1 MVRAKRDE
9 DMSQEGDHRN
19 AREPWVGLPE
29 TRPRRRRASLDRDG
43 IVAAAIRV
51 IDVEGADALSMRRLG
66 VELGSGAT
74 SVYRHVRDKEELIGL
89 AFDAITG
96 EIPLPDPGASW
107 EDALVAS
114 ARGLRDLFQRH
125 RGFVLVIGRRAAIG
139 PRTLELLERL
149 LGILRAAGFPDQ
161 AAYHA
166 ISAIANYATGFT
178 VLEMVPG
185 LRGAGGTGVPEYRE
199 LVTASLKGLPPDAYP
214 NTAAVAPQMVGKDD
228 EDFEYG
234 VSAIVAG
241 IRSLQSGP
249 DAS

>member
-1 MVRAKRDE
+1 MAPRRDKPTE
-9 DMSQEGDHRN
+9 LG
-19 AREPWVGLPE
+19 PWVGLLDP
-29 TRPRRRRASLDRDG
+29 RPRRRRTTLDREG
-43 IVAAAIRV
+43 IVAAAIRI
-51 IDVEGADALSMRRLG
+51 IDAEGADALSMRRLG

-96 EIPLPDPGASW
+96 EIPLPDPGAPW
-107 EDALVAS
+107 EEALAAS
-114 ARGLRDLFQRH
+114 AHGVREIFRRH

-149 LGILRAAGFPDQ
+149 LGILRAAGFPDL

-178 VLEMVPG
+178 VLEIVPG
-185 LRGAGGTGVPEYRE
+185 MRGAAGADVPEYRE
-199 LVTASLKGLPPDAYP
+199 LVTASLRRLPPDAYP
-214 NTAAVAPQMVGKDD
+214 NAAAVAPQMVGRDD

-234 VSAIVAG
+234 VTAIVAG
-241 IRSLQSGP
+241 IRSLQGGRE
-249 DAS
+249 AT